1 MTKKKLEKL
10 FELAEELYWEEQR
23 KSGMITP
30 MPFVWAKNKEKGHF
44 LAFSA
49 FGVNSKIMEKKL
61 KEII

>member
-10 FELAEELYWEEQR
+10 FELAEELYWEEQK
-23 KSGMITP
+23 KSGMTTP
-30 MPFVWAKNKEKGHF
+30 MPYVWAKNEERGFF

-49 FGVNSKIMEKKL
+49 FGVDSEIMEKKL